1 MLALLLVIPGVVV
14 GTAVEGVVSSYRADR
29 SFWPWPLY
37 QRHERGDRG
46 VARASLVPVAGPGR
60 PICPHRP
67 FLRTLGRATGT
78 LRVQL
83 AMAGIFYGLGVQ
95 YADQPPLLLA
105 GLAEATL
112 LVVVLFIDAELRLV
126 PTPLVGLL
134 ALLALA
140 TANLW
145 PGLGLRAALL
155 GGALGFAMFAL
166 LVGLARLLFGAEAF
180 GLGDAYLALVVG
192 CITGYPL
199 VVGTLALGVVLG
211 GLGALAVLLS
221 GRGTARRTMPYGP
234 YVIAGLLAVLVHGN
248 TTHPFP

>member
-14 GTAVEGVVSSYRADR
+14 GAAVEGVVSSYRADR

-37 QRHERGDRG
+37 QQHERGGRG
-46 VARASLVPVAGPGR
+46 IARASLVPAGGPSR
-60 PICPHRP
+60 PIRP
-67 FLRTLGRATGT
+67 RRPLLCTLGRVTRA

-83 AMAGIFYGLGVQ
+83 ATAAIFCGLGVE
-95 YADQPPLLLA
+95 YGGQPPLLLVS
-105 GLAEATL
+105 LTEATL
-112 LVVVLFIDAELRLV
+112 LVAVLFIDAELRLV

-145 PGLGLRAALL
+145 PGLGLRDALL
-155 GGALGFAMFAL
+155 GGAVGFATFAL
-166 LVGLARLLFGAEAF
+166 LVGLARLLFGAGAF

-192 CITGYPL
+192 CVTGYPL
-199 VVGTLALGVVLG
+199 VVGTLTLGVVLG

-221 GRGTARRTMPYGP
+221 GKGTARSTMPYGP
-234 YVIAGLLAVLVHGN
+234 YVIAGLLVVLVHGN
-248 TTHPFP
+248 TTHAFL